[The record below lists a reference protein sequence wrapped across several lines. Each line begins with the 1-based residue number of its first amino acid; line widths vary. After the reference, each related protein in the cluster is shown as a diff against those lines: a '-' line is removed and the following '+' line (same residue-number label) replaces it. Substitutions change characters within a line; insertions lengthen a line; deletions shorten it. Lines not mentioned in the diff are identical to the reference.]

1 MFFECKHVVCLCLF
15 NRLSKMWQRLAR
27 SCPRVCSGTSSESW
41 DLLLYPLAIGGHFI
55 QSILNTD
62 THILNAYS
70 LFMKPFLS
78 ESWKNERE
86 RKDRERKRERLGKRI
101 STQLKSMRS
110 IKGLVSSLS
119 FHVLHA
125 AINMFEI
132 NHALCI
138 NKEKIFILILSSE
151 RTSYVG

>member
-1 MFFECKHVVCLCLF
+1 MCVCLCLF

-62 THILNAYS
+62 THILNGIQLIHETLS
-70 LFMKPFLS
+70 LWVLK
-78 ESWKNERE
+78 EWEGEKKTERE
-86 RKDRERKRERLGKRI
+86 KEKGWANAFPH
-101 STQLKSMRS
+101 SWKSMRS
-110 IKGLVSSLS
+110 IKGSVSSLS

-125 AINMFEI
+125 AINVFEI

-138 NKEKIFILILSSE
+138 NKEKNIYSNTFFRE
-151 RTSYVG
+151 N